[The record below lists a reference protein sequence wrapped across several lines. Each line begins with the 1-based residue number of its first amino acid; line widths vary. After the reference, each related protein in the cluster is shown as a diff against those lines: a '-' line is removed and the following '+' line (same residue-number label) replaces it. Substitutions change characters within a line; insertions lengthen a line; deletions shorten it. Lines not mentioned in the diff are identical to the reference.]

1 MDLKTYLRG
10 LQDDSSRGAFAE
22 RCGTTLK
29 YLRMVAY
36 GAKTIGESLALN
48 IERESGGAVRV
59 ETLRPD
65 VPWHVISDRA
75 AAPTPSNDQQAA

>member
-1 MDLKTYLRG
+1 MDLKTYLRSLAG
-10 LQDDSSRGAFAE
+10 DPERSAFAE

-36 GAKTIGESLALN
+36 KAKTIGESLALN

-65 VPWHVISDRA
+65 VAWHVIADRSA
-75 AAPTPSNDQQAA
+75 ADPSSQSEAA

>member
-1 MDLKTYLRG
+1 MDLKNYLRTLG
-10 LQDDSSRGAFAE
+10 GDKERSSFAE

-48 IERESGGAVRV
+48 VERESGGAVRV

-65 VPWHVISDRA
+65 VAWHVISDRA
-75 AAPTPSNDQQAA
+75 DAAPNNRSEAA